1 MAATPSRP
9 DRVHLIAAL
18 VLGGAVLVWA
28 TLLLGTLAR
37 AGSAPDRSGTLV
49 AVFPR
54 GVEEAEVL
62 TRVARADGAVVRGT
76 WFGNVWH
83 VNRERPGF
91 AGDLQAAGAV
101 LVLPML
107 PVDLFGMGGGCG
119 A

>member
-1 MAATPSRP
+1 MAATSPRP
-9 DRVHLIAAL
+9 DRLHLTAAAI
-18 VLGGAVLVWA
+18 LGGAVLVWA
-28 TLLLGTLAR
+28 VLIVGTLAR
-37 AGSAPDRSGTLV
+37 AGGAADRAGTLV

-54 GVEEAEVL
+54 GVEEVEVL

-91 AGDLQAAGAV
+91 AGDLRAAGAV

-107 PVDLFGMGGGCG
+107 PVDLFGMGGCG
-119 A
+119 I